1 MARSTRDEEWV
12 LLAYRLPRVP
22 STPRSTVWR
31 RLKRLGVVQI
41 ADGLVALPLDD
52 RTREALD
59 WTAEEVRDHGG
70 EAMVWLGHPAEGQ
83 ADQALR
89 NRMNT
94 AVAAEYASV
103 MAEAIANTDSDPRTR
118 RRVAARLRREV
129 HRISARDFFGA
140 PGRDAARLAVD
151 AIADETPAARPSVVG
166 R

>member
-1 MARSTRDEEWV
+1 MARSTRDEQWV

-59 WTAEEVRDHGG
+59 WTAEEVRDYGG
-70 EAMVWLGHPAEGQ
+70 EALVWLGRPAAAQ

-89 NRMNT
+89 DRMNT
-94 AVAAEYASV
+94 VVAAEYAGV
-103 MAEAIANTDSDPRTR
+103 IAEAIANTDSEPSTR
-118 RRVAARLRREV
+118 RRVAARLRREL
-129 HRISARDFFGA
+129 HRINARDFFGA
-140 PGRDAARLAVD
+140 AGRDEARLAID
-151 AIADETPAARPSVVG
+151 DLTAEMPAARSPGV
-166 R
+166 RR

>member
-1 MARSTRDEEWV
+1 MARSTRDEQWV

-31 RLKRLGVVQI
+31 KLKRLGVVQI

-59 WTAEEVRDHGG
+59 WTAEEVREHGG
-70 EAMVWLGHPAEGQ
+70 EAMVWLGQPAEGK

-89 NRMNT
+89 DRINT
-94 AVAAEYASV
+94 AVAAEYATV

-118 RRVAARLRREV
+118 RRVAARLRREL
-129 HRISARDFFGA
+129 HRINARDFFGA
-140 PGRDAARLAVD
+140 QGRDAARLAVGD
-151 AIADETPAARPSVVG
+151 VTAETPAARSSVVS